1 MYDKL
6 TKKDIA
12 LMEAEL
18 EDRRLNQRPKIIEE
32 VKRTREF
39 GDLSEN
45 YEYKAA
51 KQAQRRNDSR
61 MRYLENMIKT
71 AVIIDDGEESDPSQ
85 IGRIRLYDKVTLYLP
100 EDDETMTIQ
109 ICSVVR
115 VDPDA
120 GFISMESPLGKA
132 VLGAKVGDVVKVKV
146 NDSYSYEA
154 EIQAVENAE
163 DDGSAPLMQYRNKK
177 DGFSAAFFCYPSVIC
192 GFSSAQSRSKRRSWR
207 T

>member
-71 AVIIDDGEESDPSQ
+71 AVIIDDGEENDPSQ
-85 IGRIRLYDKVTLYLP
+85 LGKVKLYDRVTLYLP

-132 VLGAKVGDVVKVKV
+132 VLGAAVGDVVKVKV
-146 NDSYSYEA
+146 SDSYSYEA

-163 DDGSAPLMQYRNKK
+163 DDGSAPLMQY
-177 DGFSAAFFCYPSVIC
+177 
-192 GFSSAQSRSKRRSWR
+192 
-207 T
+207 

>member
-18 EDRRLNQRPKIIEE
+18 EDRRLNIRPAIMEE
-32 VKRTREF
+32 VKRTREY

-61 MRYLENMIKT
+61 MRYLQNMIKT
-71 AVIIDDGEESDPSQ
+71 AQIIDDAPVGSAD
-85 IGRIRLYDKVTLYLP
+85 GVKLYDKVTLYLP
-100 EDDETMTIQ
+100 EDEEEMVIQ
-109 ICSVVR
+109 VVSTVR
-115 VDPDA
+115 IAPDA

-132 VLGAKVGDVVKVKV
+132 VLGKCVGETALVHV
-146 NDSYSYEA
+146 NDSYSYEV
-154 EIQAVENAE
+154 EIRSIEAAE
-163 DDGSAPLMQYRNKK
+163 DDGTAPLMNY
-177 DGFSAAFFCYPSVIC
+177 
-192 GFSSAQSRSKRRSWR
+192 
-207 T
+207 

>member
-18 EDRRLNQRPKIIEE
+18 EDRRLNQRPKIMEE

-61 MRYLENMIKT
+61 MRYLQNMIKT
-71 AVIIDDGEESDPSQ
+71 AQVIDDEPAAQSEGVK
-85 IGRIRLYDKVTLYLP
+85 LYDRVTLYLP
-100 EDDETMTIQ
+100 EDEETMVIQ
-109 ICSVVR
+109 VVTTVR
-115 VDPDA
+115 VEPDR
-120 GFISMESPLGKA
+120 GFISLESPLGKA
-132 VLGAKVGDVVKVKV
+132 VLGKKVGDTVTVRV
-146 NDSYSYEA
+146 NDSYSYDAQIQKVEA
-154 EIQAVENAE
+154 AE
-163 DDGSAPLMQYRNKK
+163 DDGSAPLMP
-177 DGFSAAFFCYPSVIC
+177 F
-192 GFSSAQSRSKRRSWR
+192 
-207 T
+207 

>member
-71 AVIIDDGEESDPSQ
+71 AQIIDDGESSDPDS
-85 IGRIRLYDKVTLYLP
+85 IGKVKMYDKVTLYLQ
-100 EDDETMTIQ
+100 EDEETMEIQ
-109 ICSVVR
+109 IVSTVR
-115 VDPDA
+115 VDPNA
-120 GFISMESPLGKA
+120 GFISIESPLGKA
-132 VLGAKVGDVVKVKV
+132 VLGARVGDIVKVKV

-154 EIQAVENAE
+154 EIQAIENAE
-163 DDGSAPLMQYRNKK
+163 DDGSAPLLP
-177 DGFSAAFFCYPSVIC
+177 F
-192 GFSSAQSRSKRRSWR
+192 
-207 T
+207 

>member
-18 EDRRLNQRPKIIEE
+18 EDRRLNIRPAIMEE
-32 VKRTREF
+32 VKRTREY

-61 MRYLENMIKT
+61 MRYLQNMIKT
-71 AVIIDDGEESDPSQ
+71 AQIIDDAPAGASAD
-85 IGRIRLYDKVTLYLP
+85 GVKLYDKVTLYLP
-100 EDDETMTIQ
+100 EDQEEMVIQ
-109 ICSVVR
+109 VVSTVR
-115 VDPDA
+115 IAPDA

-132 VLGAKVGDVVKVKV
+132 VLGKKQGETVEVHV
-146 NDSYSYEA
+146 NESCSYPV
-154 EIQAVENAE
+154 EIRSIERAE
-163 DDGSAPLMQYRNKK
+163 DDGSAPLMNY
-177 DGFSAAFFCYPSVIC
+177 
-192 GFSSAQSRSKRRSWR
+192 
-207 T
+207 

>member
-18 EDRRLNQRPKIIEE
+18 EDRRLNIRPAIMEE
-32 VKRTREF
+32 VKRTREY

-61 MRYLENMIKT
+61 MRYLQNMIKT
-71 AVIIDDGEESDPSQ
+71 AQIIDDAPTGET
-85 IGRIRLYDKVTLYLP
+85 GVAKLYDKVTIYLP
-100 EDDETMTIQ
+100 EDEEEMVIQ
-109 ICSVVR
+109 VVSTVR
-115 VDPDA
+115 IDPNA

-132 VLGAKVGDVVKVKV
+132 VLGKRVGDKAQVFV
-146 NDSYSYEA
+146 NDSYSYEIELRA
-154 EIQAVENAE
+154 IESAE
-163 DDGSAPLMQYRNKK
+163 DDGTAPLMNY
-177 DGFSAAFFCYPSVIC
+177 
-192 GFSSAQSRSKRRSWR
+192 
-207 T
+207 

>member
-18 EDRRLNQRPKIIEE
+18 EDRRINQRPKIMEE

-61 MRYLENMIKT
+61 MRYLQNMIKT
-71 AVIIDDGEESDPSQ
+71 AQIVDDEETPANA
-85 IGRIRLYDKVTLYLP
+85 GKVKLYDKVTIYLP
-100 EDDETMTIQ
+100 EDDETMLVQ
-109 ICSVVR
+109 VVSTVR
-115 VDPDA
+115 IEPDA

-132 VLGAKVGDVVKVKV
+132 LLGAAEGETRTVRVS
-146 NDSYSYEA
+146 DSYSYDVVVQKVEA
-154 EIQAVENAE
+154 AE
-163 DDGSAPLMQYRNKK
+163 DDGSAPLLPY
-177 DGFSAAFFCYPSVIC
+177 
-192 GFSSAQSRSKRRSWR
+192 
-207 T
+207 

>member
-18 EDRRLNQRPKIIEE
+18 EDRRLNQRPKIMEE

-61 MRYLENMIKT
+61 MRYLQNMIKT
-71 AVIIDDGEESDPSQ
+71 AQIIDEDAADTGKVK
-85 IGRIRLYDKVTLYLP
+85 LYDKVTVYLP
-100 EDDETMTIQ
+100 EDEETMVLQ
-109 ICSVVR
+109 VVSTVR
-115 VDPDA
+115 IEPDK

-132 VLGAKVGDVVKVKV
+132 VLGAAVGDQKRVAKPADAVRDGATHLVVGRPIL
-146 NDSYSYEA
+146 A
-154 EIQAVENAE
+154 AE
-163 DDGSAPLMQYRNKK
+163 DPV
-177 DGFSAAFFCYPSVIC
+177 AAAKAIR
-192 GFSSAQSRSKRRSWR
+192 AEMNI
-207 T
+207 

>member
-1 MYDKL
+1 MHDKL

-18 EDRRLNQRPKIIEE
+18 EDRRLNQRPKIMEE

-61 MRYLENMIKT
+61 MRYLQNMIKT
-71 AVIIDDGEESDPSQ
+71 AQIIDEDEKDTGKVK
-85 IGRIRLYDKVTLYLP
+85 LYDKVTVYLP
-100 EDDETMTIQ
+100 EDEETMLLQ
-109 ICSVVR
+109 VVSTVR
-115 VDPDA
+115 IEPDK

-132 VLGAKVGDVVKVKV
+132 ILGAAVGEHRMVKVS
-146 NDSYSYEA
+146 DDYSYEIVIRSI
-154 EIQAVENAE
+154 EDAE
-163 DDGSAPLMQYRNKK
+163 DDGSAPLLPY
-177 DGFSAAFFCYPSVIC
+177 
-192 GFSSAQSRSKRRSWR
+192 
-207 T
+207 